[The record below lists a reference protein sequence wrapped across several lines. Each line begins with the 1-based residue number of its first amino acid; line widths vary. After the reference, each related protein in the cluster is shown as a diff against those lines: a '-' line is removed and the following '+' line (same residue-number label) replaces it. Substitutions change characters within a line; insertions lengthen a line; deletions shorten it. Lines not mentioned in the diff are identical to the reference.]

1 MRTNRHFP
9 EAADLLQVSLPH
21 AGASS
26 KSSDVSRRSEYRID
40 RSRTCSLADAEL
52 LRLTTETLQLIRQL
66 RI

>member
-1 MRTNRHFP
+1 MPTNRHFP

-26 KSSDVSRRSEYRID
+26 KFSDVSRRSELRTE
-40 RSRTCSLADAEL
+40 RSRTCSLTDAEV
-52 LRLTTETLQLIRQL
+52 LRLATETLQLIRQL